1 MTGQLVTPS
10 SGLSGSNAG
19 VSAATSLTLG
29 TGTGTAITVNS
40 SQRIG
45 VGTTA
50 HATYK
55 VDVSGNLNAT
65 KLFYGGTDLESKF
78 FTQGEVFE
86 DAVGAMITGS
96 TQSGGI
102 TASYDD
108 ANGEIDFAIADNGHA
123 HTVANVTGFNAQV
136 HALVG
141 AMVGSNTESGITVD
155 YQSGDQTIDF
165 NVLDPTITL
174 TGDVSGAGTM
184 TNLGNVT
191 IVTTRA
197 AGNVVGADIAA
208 NAIDSD
214 HYTDGSIDEA
224 HVANDA
230 ISRAKL
236 KDEVVLLIINSAGT
250 TVKTMYGAGS

>member
-1 MTGQLVTPS
+1 
-10 SGLSGSNAG
+10 
-19 VSAATSLTLG
+19 
-29 TGTGTAITVNS
+29 
-40 SQRIG
+40 
-45 VGTTA
+45 
-50 HATYK
+50 
-55 VDVSGNLNAT
+55 
-65 KLFYGGTDLESKF
+65 
-78 FTQGEVFE
+78 
-86 DAVGAMITGS
+86 
-96 TQSGGI
+96 
-102 TASYDD
+102 
-108 ANGEIDFAIADNGHA
+108 
-123 HTVANVTGFNAQV
+123 
-136 HALVG
+136 
-141 AMVGSNTESGITVD
+141 
-155 YQSGDQTIDF
+155 
-165 NVLDPTITL
+165 
-174 TGDVSGAGTM
+174 M